1 MVCAVILVYFP
12 ISQSTMFG
20 EFKLIRWFFWSK
32 SLLFRQS
39 RKWGLKTIAKLV
51 VYDSI
56 HEIYKPTITFRRAT
70 LYAKQMNICIYIYI
84 YIHYMQHVSITTFHD
99 IINVSW
105 QWWICFGCHVQAVYQ
120 RIVAAKTLSV
130 TGVLPPFSKTNP
142 ISSHIQSFLK

>member
-32 SLLFRQS
+32 SLLFQQS

-84 YIHYMQHVSITTFHD
+84 HYMQHVSITTFND

-105 QWWICFGCHVQAVYQ
+105 EWWFCFGCHVQAVYQ

>member
-1 MVCAVILVYFP
+1 MACAVILVYFP

-20 EFKLIRWFFWSK
+20 EFRSIRWFFRSK
-32 SLLFRQS
+32 SLLFQQS

-51 VYDSI
+51 CDSI
-56 HEIYKPTITFRRAT
+56 HEIYKPKITFRRAT
-70 LYAKQMNICIYIYI
+70 LYAKQMNIYIYIYT

-120 RIVAAKTLSV
+120 RIVAAKTFSV

-142 ISSHIQSFLK
+142 ISSHIQSFSK